1 MKTAIIIGTLLLAAT
16 ANIAEAGERH
26 LVLLKGSAKNFNTSV
41 ATLGGEVVYRH
52 DATGFAV
59 VEGLSDDG
67 LSQLSLLNSVDE
79 IAPNFTFNLPDTM
92 MGSTSSVEL
101 QAIENNDNP
110 SNAFFFPR
118 QWNLQ
123 AIQVADAWALG
134 RTGSAA
140 VTVAVL
146 DTGIA
151 YTHIDLDGLVDLDR
165 SASFL
170 PQDDELV
177 NLYFP
182 GMHPITDLH
191 YHGTHVASTI
201 SSNAI
206 AAAGVTSHTTLM
218 GVKVCSVYG
227 GCPGDAIF
235 MGLAHAIDNGADII
249 NMSLGGTFSKSEFQG
264 YVGFLNKFFN
274 YARAQ
279 GVTVVVSAGNSAID
293 MDHDGNGYK
302 TYCSTPSTVCVSAT
316 GPESSES
323 INGPWLNIDSPAT
336 YTNYGRSAINVA
348 APGGNNGISVFA
360 ACSNTS
366 LVIPVC
372 RTASSFIVGLS
383 GTSMAAPHV
392 SGLAAMM
399 VEDVGRSPAKI
410 KAALEKSADDL
421 GQAGTDPF
429 YGKGRINALNAVQ

>member
-1 MKTAIIIGTLLLAAT
+1 MKTAIVLGSLLLAAT
-16 ANIAEAGERH
+16 ANIAEASDRH
-26 LVLLKGSAKNFNTSV
+26 LVLLKGNAKNFNASV
-41 ATLGGEVVYRH
+41 ATLGGQVVYKH
-52 DATGFAV
+52 DVIGFAV
-59 VEGLSDDG
+59 VEGLSAEG
-67 LSQLSLLNSVDE
+67 VTQLSLLKSVDE

-92 MGSTSSVEL
+92 MGQTSSVEP
-101 QAIENNDNP
+101 QAIENNNNP
-110 SNAFFFPR
+110 TNAFFFPR

-123 AIQVADAWALG
+123 AIQAADAWALG

-151 YTHIDLDGLVDLDR
+151 YTHADLNGLVDLDR
-165 SASFL
+165 SVSFL

-177 NLYFP
+177 NQFFP

-191 YHGTHVASTI
+191 YHGTHVAATI

-206 AAAGVTSHTTLM
+206 AAAGVTSQTTLM
-218 GVKVCSVYG
+218 GVKVCSVFG

-235 MGLAHAIDNGADII
+235 MGIAHAVDNGADII

-274 YARAQ
+274 HARAQ

-316 GPESSES
+316 GPESAQSVV
-323 INGPWLNIDSPAT
+323 GPWVNIDSPAT

-348 APGGNNGISVFA
+348 APGGNTGGAVIA

-372 RTASSFIVGLS
+372 RTASTFVVGLS

-392 SGLAAMM
+392 SGLAAML
-399 VEDVGRSPAKI
+399 VEEVGRSPAQV
-410 KAALEKSADDL
+410 KAALEQSADDL
-421 GQAGTDPF
+421 GQSGTDPF
-429 YGKGRINALNAVQ
+429 YGKGRINVLNAVQ

>member
-1 MKTAIIIGTLLLAAT
+1 MKIAILLGSLLLAAT
-16 ANIAEAGERH
+16 ASIAHASDRH
-26 LVLLKGSAKNFNTSV
+26 LVLLKGGAKNFDRSV
-41 ATLGGEVVYRH
+41 AALGGEVVYQH
-52 DATGFAV
+52 NAIGFAV
-59 VEGLSDDG
+59 VEGLNEEG
-67 LSQLSLLNSVDE
+67 VRQLSLLQSVDE
-79 IAPNFTFNLPDTM
+79 IAPNFTFNLPNTL
-92 MGSTSSVEL
+92 MGQTDNVEA
-101 QAIENNDNP
+101 QMIENHQSP
-110 SNAFFFPR
+110 GNAFFFAR
-118 QWNLQ
+118 QWNLR
-123 AIQVADAWALG
+123 AIQADAAWALG

-151 YTHIDLDGLVDLDR
+151 YTHADLNGLVDLDR
-165 SASFL
+165 SVSFL
-170 PQDDELV
+170 PQDDQLV
-177 NLYFP
+177 NQLFP

-191 YHGTHVASTI
+191 YHGTHVAATI
-201 SSNAI
+201 SSNAV

-218 GVKVCSVYG
+218 GVKVCSVFG

-235 MGLAHAIDNGADII
+235 MGIAHAVDNGADII

-274 YARAQ
+274 HARAQ

-316 GPESSES
+316 GPESRETN
-323 INGPWLNIDSPAT
+323 IGPWLNVDSPAT

-348 APGGNNGISVFA
+348 APGGNTGDAVRA

-372 RTASSFIVGLS
+372 QTGTFVVGLS

-392 SGLAAMM
+392 SGLAAML
-399 VEDVGRSPAKI
+399 VEQLGKNPAQV

-429 YGKGRINALNAVQ
+429 YGKGRINVLNAVQ